1 MSYAYL
7 GPRGTFAEAALGMLP
22 EAGGRRWEPYTT
34 VGAALAAVRDGTVSA
49 AVVPLENSV
58 RGVVPATLDELAAGR
73 CDLHITAEI
82 ELPVCFT
89 LMARPG
95 TDLADVERVRSH
107 PHAHAQCR
115 QWLSSRLPD
124 AQVLLSASTAGAAR
138 EVAESGSAGDAA
150 IAAPV
155 AADRYG
161 LDVLATGIGERD
173 DAVTRFVALRRAGP
187 ATVPTGHD
195 RSSFL
200 LPADKTGGRP
210 VAEVLAEFPH
220 RGIDVTW
227 VQSWP
232 AGTSLG
238 SYHFF
243 LDVDAH
249 IEDREVGRV
258 IMALRQ
264 KGVELCFLGS
274 YPHAA
279 RTGDAFAA

>member
-1 MSYAYL
+1 MTYAYL

-22 EAGGRRWEPYTT
+22 EAGGRRWEPYAT
-34 VGAALAAVRDGTVSA
+34 VGAALAAVRDGTVST

-58 RGVVPATLDELAAGR
+58 RGVVPATLDELATGR
-73 CDLHITAEI
+73 CELHIAAEI
-82 ELPVCFT
+82 ELPVCFA
-89 LMARPG
+89 LMAEPG
-95 TDLADVERVRSH
+95 TELSDIERVRSH

-124 AQVLLSASTAGAAR
+124 AQVLLSTSTAGAAR
-138 EVAESGSAGDAA
+138 DVAESGAPGDAA

-155 AADRYG
+155 AAERYG
-161 LDVLATGIGERD
+161 LEVLATGIGERD

-187 ATVPTGHD
+187 ASAPTGHD

-200 LPADKTGGRP
+200 LPADEIGGRP

-249 IEDREVGRV
+249 IEDRGVGRV
-258 IMALRQ
+258 LMALHQ
-264 KGVELCFLGS
+264 KGINLCFLGS
-274 YPHAA
+274 YPHAL